1 MDSETTNLI
10 WTIIAIVAIFY
21 ILNYLMTCKENMYNM
36 SSTTI
41 GGAIGCSDPGI
52 SSIPANSDT
61 EFVSNTKPI
70 AAAPLTENFQTGGAD
85 EADGSSP
92 SPNVDVNAI
101 MSSDLLPGTSDGF
114 WGDST
119 PQANVISELPNLE
132 GDQYLQCG
140 YLSGINTVGSS
151 LRNANQQI
159 RNDPIIA
166 MKDVGPWNQTTIEP
180 DMNRKALEI
189 GTTA

>member
-21 ILNYLMTCKENMYNM
+21 ILTYFMSCKENMNNM

-41 GGAIGCSDPGI
+41 GGAIGCSNRGI

-61 EFVSNTKPI
+61 EFKSNQVPVN
-70 AAAPLTENFQTGGAD
+70 AAPLTENFQSGGAEGD
-85 EADGSSP
+85 EVEP
-92 SPNVDVNAI
+92 QPNDEINEI
-101 MSSDLLPGTSDGF
+101 MSSDLLPGTGDGM

-119 PQANVISELPNLE
+119 PQTTTAPELPNLE

-189 GTTA
+189 GATA

>member
-1 MDSETTNLI
+1 
-10 WTIIAIVAIFY
+10 
-21 ILNYLMTCKENMYNM
+21 M

-61 EFVSNTKPI
+61 QFTSNTKPYNG
-70 AAAPLTENFQTGGAD
+70 APLAENFQSGGAD
-85 EADGSSP
+85 EP
-92 SPNVDVNAI
+92 ELVQPEPNTDVNAI
-101 MSSDLLPGTSDGF
+101 MSADLLPGTGDGM

-119 PQANVISELPNLE
+119 PQATVDTGLPNLE

-166 MKDVGPWNQTTIEP
+166 LKDVGPWNQTTIEP

-189 GTTA
+189 GATA